1 MVKRQGYLAETLKM
15 NKKSCFVYFLVKKT
29 MENLKKSEKN
39 RKYFKFCIAKVFFF
53 VL

>member
-1 MVKRQGYLAETLKM
+1 MVKGQEYRDVTLKI
-15 NKKSCFVYFLVKKT
+15 NKKSCFVSILVKKT
-29 MENLKKSEKN
+29 TENLKKGEKN